1 MSEKDNATKNFMEKD
16 ENFADAF
23 NFLVFDGKPVIKP
36 ENLTSIDS
44 AILGFPDGFG
54 RKSSSIKK
62 YRDVVK
68 YLSVKRDENASY
80 ILLAIENQSKTHYA
94 MPVRNMMYD
103 AIQYEKQIRDLED
116 IHKKRKSKMSSS
128 EYLSG
133 FTKTDR
139 LKPVVTLVINFSNE
153 PWDGPVSLN
162 EMIESDNEAYLK
174 FIPDYR
180 INLIDPFTM
189 TSDDF
194 KKFSSHLKEIL
205 LYLKCS
211 RNKEELKQLLQTE
224 KVYEHTPNEVVGLI
238 NILTGSNIKIDETA
252 EETNMCQALQGLL
265 HDSRIEGEKE
275 GRKEGTL
282 SAFYEMIKQG
292 LITIDQ
298 AATSLGITT
307 KQLLDNFK
315 EYNLTLE
322 K

>member
-36 ENLTSIDS
+36 ENLKPIDS

-54 RKSSSIKK
+54 KKSSSIKK

-103 AIQYEKQIRDLED
+103 AIQYEKQIRDIEES
-116 IHKKRKSKMSSS
+116 HKTKKSKMTSS

-133 FTKTDR
+133 FTKNDR

-153 PWDGPVSLN
+153 PWDGPVSLS
-162 EMIESDNEAYLK
+162 EMIESGNKAYLK

-180 INLIDPFTM
+180 INLIDPF
-189 TSDDF
+189 SIAPNDF

-211 RNKEELKQLLQTE
+211 RNKEDLKQLLQTE

-265 HDSRIEGEKE
+265 QDS
-275 GRKEGTL
+275 RKEGKL

-307 KQLLDNFK
+307 KQLLDYFK

-322 K
+322 KQH